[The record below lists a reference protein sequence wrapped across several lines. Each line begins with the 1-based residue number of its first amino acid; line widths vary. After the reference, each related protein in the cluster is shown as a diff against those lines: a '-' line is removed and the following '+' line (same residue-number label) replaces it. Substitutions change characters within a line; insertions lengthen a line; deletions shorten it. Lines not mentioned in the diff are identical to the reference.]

1 MRVHLGPVGTSVADL
16 QRAVDLQE
24 RSEPISLSRT
34 VTVCARAGRTEA
46 VTVANNNRRRR
57 CRSHQPPCMMRGRV
71 VQAYLR
77 SGSGTYR
84 RTGRKRCQIWAC
96 DKDIRCQKSAYMDS
110 MRAHTGR
117 ARHISGT
124 VRSPISLGW
133 SVRRMLHSGSTS
145 IGASQRLRRN
155 RILTQ
160 NAAKCDMREV

>member
-1 MRVHLGPVGTSVADL
+1 MRVPMGPVGTSVADL

-57 CRSHQPPCMMRGRV
+57 CISHQPPCMMRGRV

-96 DKDIRCQKSAYMDS
+96 DKDIRCQK
-110 MRAHTGR
+110 TGLYECHACTYR
-117 ARHISGT
+117 PFTGQFWYWAIACIAGVICEAKASSWERQQRRISEIET
-124 VRSPISLGW
+124 K
-133 SVRRMLHSGSTS
+133 
-145 IGASQRLRRN
+145 Q
-155 RILTQ
+155 
-160 NAAKCDMREV
+160 D